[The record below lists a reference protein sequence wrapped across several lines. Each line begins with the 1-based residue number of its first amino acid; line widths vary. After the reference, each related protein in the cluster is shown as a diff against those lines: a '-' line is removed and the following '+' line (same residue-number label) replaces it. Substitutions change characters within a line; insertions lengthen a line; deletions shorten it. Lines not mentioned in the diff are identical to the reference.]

1 MNPLAA
7 TSVGPKE
14 ESMYNDGFVV
24 AVILGLL
31 ALVSPM
37 LWIGWWLV
45 ADLGENANSERH
57 ERTESGLRRAA

>member
-1 MNPLAA
+1 
-7 TSVGPKE
+7 
-14 ESMYNDGFVV
+14 MYNDGFVV